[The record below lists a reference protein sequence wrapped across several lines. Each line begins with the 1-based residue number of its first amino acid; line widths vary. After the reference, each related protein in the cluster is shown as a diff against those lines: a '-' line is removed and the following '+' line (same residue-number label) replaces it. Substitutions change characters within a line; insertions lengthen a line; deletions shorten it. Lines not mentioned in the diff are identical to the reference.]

1 MEESKQPYMQC
12 EICGFWDSRL
22 DAEVWRVEDLAKF
35 ALLDGPDRWGVAGLC
50 AGIGH
55 LFFYRGELPAQKLCK
70 CRAGR
75 TPQNFDGVLAAGGIR
90 FNINFQVFVI
100 FDIR

>member
-35 ALLDGPDRWGVAGLC
+35 ARLDGPNRWRA
-50 AGIGH
+50 
-55 LFFYRGELPAQKLCK
+55 LFFYRGGYPRKTLQVSP
-70 CRAGR
+70 RAD
-75 TPQNFDGVLAAGGIR
+75 TAKF
-90 FNINFQVFVI
+90 
-100 FDIR
+100 